1 MNYICNLAFAGF
13 IASSAS
19 PSNQAP
25 NSFASDDFQ
34 LYSASMSRDSG
45 TQVYNLPSLLFLFY
59 CHFTA
64 RFNWLSNIYQMVSEC
79 KDQSGHL
86 CGVPP
91 VWSGHVL
98 LSDQEPLLHQI
109 LKRQQ
114 LSVRP
119 RRRHSAPRQRDGVRY
134 EERGEY
140 LRQYSFIHLVRT
152 LHCICYQQPGLVQL
166 QRCECEGD
174 WLSECAE
181 LQGLH
186 PVLRP
191 EGLQQSHEQLSREE
205 DGAEHWWGFSWV
217 SFSLNDYYTFS
228 PCLLEWSSHY

>member
-1 MNYICNLAFAGF
+1 
-13 IASSAS
+13 
-19 PSNQAP
+19 
-25 NSFASDDFQ
+25 
-34 LYSASMSRDSG
+34 
-45 TQVYNLPSLLFLFY
+45 
-59 CHFTA
+59 
-64 RFNWLSNIYQMVSEC
+64 MVSEC

-91 VWSGHVL
+91 VWAWHVL

-114 LSVRP
+114 LSVWP
-119 RRRHSAPRQRDGVRY
+119 GRRHSAPRQRDGVRY
-134 EERGEY
+134 EEGEHSGDNSH
-140 LRQYSFIHLVRT
+140 LFILSRA

-166 QRCECEGD
+166 QRCKCEGD
-174 WLSECAE
+174 RLSECAE

-191 EGLQQSHEQLSREE
+191 EGLQQSDEQLRREE
-205 DGAEHWWGFSWV
+205 DVAKHWRGFSWV